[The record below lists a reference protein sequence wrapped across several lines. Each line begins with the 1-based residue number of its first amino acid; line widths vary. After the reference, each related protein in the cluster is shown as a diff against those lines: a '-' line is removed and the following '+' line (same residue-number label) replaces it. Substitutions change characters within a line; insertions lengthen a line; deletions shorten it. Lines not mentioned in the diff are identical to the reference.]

1 MRKPWQYTLLGA
13 AIAFF
18 VLYGIEL
25 STDGMKDVYGPLE
38 PRKVERAGSGSGN
51 GLDNRES
58 PHPASTRGESA
69 SPRQEPYDEWPGG
82 AHGESGTGGAPER
95 GDDGAWPELNGG
107 YDGYGYPYDGAAAG
121 GGAVSRLAD
130 GTAGLLQS
138 MAKGGIRFIVSLF
151 ESLTQ

>member
-1 MRKPWQYTLLGA
+1 VRKSWQYMLLGA

-25 STDGMKDVYGPLE
+25 SSDGMEDVYGPLG
-38 PRKVERAGSGSGN
+38 PRSVDRTETERGGYGSYGGGSYPAGPRGGTV
-51 GLDNRES
+51 S
-58 PHPASTRGESA
+58 PH
-69 SPRQEPYDEWPGG
+69 QDPY
-82 AHGESGTGGAPER
+82 
-95 GDDGAWPELNGG
+95 GAWPGDTYGETGTGDAPDQDDGNAWPERTGG
-107 YDGYGYPYDGAAAG
+107 YDGYGYPYAGAEGG

-151 ESLTQ
+151 ESVTQ